1 MSRSLGPQINSRA
14 HIIVRDASTSG
25 TIANKE
31 KMISSSTGS
40 FFDHRKDDD
49 KNRFSMKRAQ
59 VITVLEENAFII
71 KLKIERDY
79 DYIDRKTFHFP
90 CSPMAKNALKMLTSG
105 EDE

>member
-1 MSRSLGPQINSRA
+1 
-14 HIIVRDASTSG
+14 VRDTSG
-25 TIANKE
+25 TIAKE

-71 KLKIERDY
+71 KLKILIRRHFIFLAARWPKMHSKCSQAE
-79 DYIDRKTFHFP
+79 KT
-90 CSPMAKNALKMLTSG
+90 SES
-105 EDE
+105 EQ